1 MATCPTED
9 SDAQLLRIQSLS
21 GGITTSDC
29 TADEEEEERIDD
41 WKLDFDFHV
50 FAQHEPRKIYSDNLR
65 TADDDASLPYSSRY
79 IQVECVEDLT
89 PLDMMNLGS
98 GIHDATGNCAWMG
111 GFLFLDGLH
120 ALQEYF
126 AGKRVVELGS
136 GTGVGGIGLLRSD
149 CAVPSH
155 VVLTDADP
163 NALDLCRRN
172 CQHNE
177 LLSYKVAKL
186 TWGEALPP
194 GLFEMENDSTPGYFD
209 TVCATDVLY
218 DIGFL
223 SPLFQTAVDCLGRA
237 SGRRTFVLSHVP
249 RACYSSEHPAV
260 DNLESHIVE
269 RAKEFGFVLEKL
281 LRPSDLSRQADDN
294 DVKKPEDAL
303 NGSVTLEEME
313 QAGAAILVFS
323 L

>member
-9 SDAQLLRIQSLS
+9 SDAQLLRVQSLS
-21 GGITTSDC
+21 GGDITTSDC
-29 TADEEEEERIDD
+29 LTADEEEERIDD
-41 WKLDFDFHV
+41 WNLEFDFHM
-50 FAQHEPRKIYSDNLR
+50 FAQHETRKIYSANLR
-65 TADDDASLPYSSRY
+65 TADDASMSSRY

-98 GIHDATGNCAWMG
+98 GIHDATGHCVWTGA
-111 GFLFLDGLH
+111 FLFVDGLH

-136 GTGVGGIGLLRSD
+136 GTGVGGIALLRSE
-149 CAVPSH
+149 CAVPSYACM
-155 VVLTDADP
+155 TDADP

-177 LLSYKVAKL
+177 LLSYKVAQL
-186 TWGEALPP
+186 TWGDKIPP
-194 GLFEMENDSTPGYFD
+194 ELFEMEDDSSPGTFD
-209 TVCATDVLY
+209 TVLATDVLY
-218 DIGFL
+218 DIGL
-223 SPLFQTAVDCLGRA
+223 LPPLFQTAVDCLGGA

-249 RACYSSEHPAV
+249 RACYSTEHPVV
-260 DNLESHIVE
+260 DNLETHIVE

-281 LRPSDLSRQADDN
+281 LRPSDLSRQEDDN
-294 DVKKPEDAL
+294 DVKKQEDAL

-313 QAGAAILVFS
+313 QVGAAILVFS